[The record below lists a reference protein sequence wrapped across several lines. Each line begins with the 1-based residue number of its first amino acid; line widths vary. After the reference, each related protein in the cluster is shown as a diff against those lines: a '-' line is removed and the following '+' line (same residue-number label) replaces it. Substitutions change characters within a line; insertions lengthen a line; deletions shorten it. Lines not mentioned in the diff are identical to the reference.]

1 MRQLAVLVLMT
12 GLGGCATVPNLGP
25 TPEPARSGAFAAAR
39 SLAGTPQEWPRDN
52 WWQGFGDRQLDTL
65 VGEALNGSPTIAQAA
80 ARIRVAMAQ
89 ADLARAARLPNAG
102 VTATARESRITQSI
116 GLPTDGEWHLLVAG
130 LANLSYDLDLWGK
143 NRLALRAAVSAAH
156 ASESDEAAARLA
168 LAAAVATTYVD
179 FAQWLVRRTVAADA
193 ERIRGDMRDLVARR
207 YNAGLE
213 PQASVEQ
220 AEGSVETARA
230 ELAAIDEAI
239 ALTRNALAAL
249 LGAGPDRGLELA
261 APSLVNRR
269 PAELPA
275 NIPIE
280 LVGRKPEVLSARLRV
295 EAAAAR
301 IGAARAGFYP
311 NVNLSG
317 LIGLA
322 SFGLNNLVDSRSV
335 IGSAG
340 PAISL
345 PIFDGGQR
353 SANYTRA
360 RGEYDGA
367 VAAYDAALLQALR
380 EAADAATSLRALGP
394 RTHRIDAAL
403 ARNESAYRLSRI
415 RYEGG
420 LSDYQA
426 VLISENALL
435 AAREQAA
442 SIRLRGFLLDIALAR
457 SLGGGFRAPS
467 RTGPQHTEYHN
478 LPARTQQ

>member
-1 MRQLAVLVLMT
+1 MRTLATLVLLT

-25 TPEPARSGAFAAAR
+25 LPEPTPSAAFAAAR
-39 SLAGTPQEWPRDN
+39 SLAGTPQEWPRDE
-52 WWQGFGDRQLDTL
+52 WWQGFGDPQLDRL
-65 VGEALNGSPTIAQAA
+65 VREALAGSPTIAQAA

-89 ADLARAARLPNAG
+89 ADLARAGRLPSAG
-102 VTATARESRITQSI
+102 VAATARGTRITQSV

-130 LANLSYDLDLWGK
+130 LANLSYDLDVWGE
-143 NRLALRAAVSAAH
+143 NRLALRAAVSAVQ
-156 ASESDEAAARLA
+156 ASESDEAATRLA

-179 FAQWLVRRTVAADA
+179 FAQWLVRRDVAVDA
-193 ERIRGDMRDLVARR
+193 ERIRADMRDLVARR
-207 YNAGLE
+207 YDAGLE

-220 AEGSVETARA
+220 TEGSAETARA

-261 APSLVNRR
+261 APSLRNRR
-269 PAELPA
+269 PAALPA
-275 NIPIE
+275 DIPIE
-280 LVGRKPEVLSARLRV
+280 LVGRKPEVVSARWRV

-301 IGAARAGFYP
+301 IGVARAGFYP

-322 SFGLNNLVDSRSV
+322 SFGLNNLVESRSV

-345 PIFDGGQR
+345 PIFDGGWR
-353 SANYTRA
+353 AANYTRA
-360 RGEYDGA
+360 RGDYDGA
-367 VAAYDAALLQALR
+367 VAAYDAVLLHALR
-380 EAADAATSLRALGP
+380 EAADVAASLRALGP
-394 RTHRIDAAL
+394 RTRGLDAAL
-403 ARNESAYRLSRI
+403 GRHESAYRLSRI

-426 VLISENALL
+426 VLNSENALL

-467 RTGPQHTEYHN
+467 PTGNDPLQ
-478 LPARTQQ
+478 ARTQP

>member
-1 MRQLAVLVLMT
+1 MST
-12 GLGGCATVPNLGP
+12 SPNGW
-25 TPEPARSGAFAAAR
+25 F
-39 SLAGTPQEWPRDN
+39 
-52 WWQGFGDRQLDTL
+52 
-65 VGEALNGSPTIAQAA
+65 
-80 ARIRVAMAQ
+80 VA
-89 ADLARAARLPNAG
+89 
-102 VTATARESRITQSI
+102 S
-116 GLPTDGEWHLLVAG
+116 
-130 LANLSYDLDLWGK
+130 
-143 NRLALRAAVSAAH
+143 
-156 ASESDEAAARLA
+156 
-168 LAAAVATTYVD
+168 
-179 FAQWLVRRTVAADA
+179 VAADA

-249 LGAGPDRGLELA
+249 LGAGPDRGLEIA
-261 APSLVNRR
+261 PPSLVNRR

-301 IGAARAGFYP
+301 IGVARAGFYP
-311 NVNLSG
+311 NVNLGG

-367 VAAYDAALLQALR
+367 VAGYDAALLQALR
-380 EAADAATSLRALGP
+380 EAADAAASLRALDP
-394 RTHRIDAAL
+394 RTRRIDAAL

-415 RYEGG
+415 RYEE
-420 LSDYQA
+420 D
-426 VLISENALL
+426 
-435 AAREQAA
+435 
-442 SIRLRGFLLDIALAR
+442 
-457 SLGGGFRAPS
+457 S
-467 RTGPQHTEYHN
+467 RIT
-478 LPARTQQ
+478 RRC

>member
-1 MRQLAVLVLMT
+1 MLLI

-25 TPEPARSGAFAAAR
+25 MPEPAQSGALAAAR

-52 WWQGFGDRQLDTL
+52 WWQGFGDPQLDTL
-65 VGEALNGSPTIAQAA
+65 VGEALKDSPTIPQAA

-102 VTATARESRITQSI
+102 VRATARESRITQSI

-130 LANLSYDLDLWGK
+130 LANVSYDLDVWGE
-143 NRLALRAAVSAAH
+143 NRLALRAAVSAAQ
-156 ASESDEAAARLA
+156 ASEADDAAARLA
-168 LAAAVATTYVD
+168 LVAAVATTYVD
-179 FAQWLVRRTVAADA
+179 FAQWLVRRDVAADA

-207 YNAGLE
+207 FSAGLE

-220 AEGSVETARA
+220 AEGGVETARA

-239 ALTRNALAAL
+239 DLTRIALAAL
-249 LGAGPDRGLELA
+249 LGAGPDRGLQIA
-261 APSLVNRR
+261 APSLRNRR
-269 PAELPA
+269 PADLPGD
-275 NIPIE
+275 IPIE
-280 LVGRKPEVLSARLRV
+280 LVGRKPEVWSARLRV

-301 IGAARAGFYP
+301 IGVARAGFYP
-311 NVNLSG
+311 NVNLSA

-345 PIFDGGQR
+345 PIFDGGRR
-353 SANYTRA
+353 STNYTRA

-367 VAAYDAALLQALR
+367 VAGYDAALLQALR
-380 EAADAATSLRALGP
+380 EAADAATSLRAVGLRMG
-394 RTHRIDAAL
+394 RIDAAL
-403 ARNESAYRLSRI
+403 ARQESAYRLSRI

-467 RTGPQHTEYHN
+467 PTGKRN
-478 LPARTQQ
+478 LQTGTQP